1 MSRLIF
7 SLGAFFG
14 IMALSGCQSF
24 QKNDNE
30 IDEVPGNGLLGAKL
44 MALEHAL
51 ENISEDDKK
60 FGDSEYFAYGISD
73 TDQIHNKAIIKILG
87 KRQPPVVDAAKFYTR
102 SSNSQ
107 WMSGRPVLKWVTE
120 ATKDPNHPLRVNVL
134 VGWIHS
140 QIINQ
145 FYSYKLEYDGVVWTI
160 LQIERLDLTSN
171 L

>member
-14 IMALSGCQSF
+14 IMVLSGCQSF

-60 FGDSEYFAYGISD
+60 FGDSEYFTVCQKNFKNATLINY
-73 TDQIHNKAIIKILG
+73 
-87 KRQPPVVDAAKFYTR
+87 YTFLI
-102 SSNSQ
+102 Q
-107 WMSGRPVLKWVTE
+107 
-120 ATKDPNHPLRVNVL
+120 
-134 VGWIHS
+134 
-140 QIINQ
+140 
-145 FYSYKLEYDGVVWTI
+145 
-160 LQIERLDLTSN
+160 
-171 L
+171 